1 MDLVLGRIQ
10 QLRVNRGGQRGIVR
24 DVVLIV
30 VDDNGDAPQRL
41 LWLLR
46 MGGRN
51 RIENEPYDDDD
62 DKIRRMRILLDW
74 MYSSPY
80 AGYLFAIMSY

>member
-1 MDLVLGRIQ
+1 VLGRIR
-10 QLRVNRGGQRGIVR
+10 QLRVDRGGRCGIIR
-24 DVVLIV
+24 DVVVIV
-30 VDDNGDAPQRL
+30 VEDDGDAPWRL

-51 RIENEPYDDDD
+51 RIKNERYDDDD
-62 DKIRRMRILLDW
+62 DEIRRMRILLDW
-74 MYSSPY
+74 TYSSPY

>member
-1 MDLVLGRIQ
+1 MLGRIQ
-10 QLRVNRGGQRGIVR
+10 QLRVDRGGQCGIVQ
-24 DVVLIV
+24 DVVVIV
-30 VDDNGDAPQRL
+30 VDDNGDAPRRL

-51 RIENEPYDDDD
+51 RIENERYDDDD
-62 DKIRRMRILLDW
+62 DEIRQMRILLDW
-74 MYSSPY
+74 TYSSPY

>member
-1 MDLVLGRIQ
+1 MLGRIR
-10 QLRVNRGGQRGIVR
+10 QLRVDRGGQRGIVR
-24 DVVLIV
+24 DVVVIV
-30 VDDNGDAPQRL
+30 VDDDGDAPRRL

-51 RIENEPYDDDD
+51 RIENERYDDDD
-62 DKIRRMRILLDW
+62 DEIRRMRILLDW
-74 MYSSPY
+74 TYSSPY

>member
-1 MDLVLGRIQ
+1 MLGRIR
-10 QLRVNRGGQRGIVR
+10 QLRVDRGGQRGIVR
-24 DVVLIV
+24 DVVVIV
-30 VDDNGDAPQRL
+30 VDNNGDAPWQL
-41 LWLLR
+41 LWLLQ

-51 RIENEPYDDDD
+51 RIENERYDDDD
-62 DKIRRMRILLDW
+62 DKIRRMQILLNW

>member
-1 MDLVLGRIQ
+1 MLGQIQ
-10 QLRVNRGGQRGIVR
+10 KLCVDRSGRRGIVR
-24 DVVLIV
+24 DVVIIV
-30 VDDNGDAPQRL
+30 VDDNGDAPRQL

-51 RIENEPYDDDD
+51 RIENKQYDDDD
-62 DKIRRMRILLDW
+62 DKIRQMRILLDW
-74 MYSSPY
+74 TYSSPY